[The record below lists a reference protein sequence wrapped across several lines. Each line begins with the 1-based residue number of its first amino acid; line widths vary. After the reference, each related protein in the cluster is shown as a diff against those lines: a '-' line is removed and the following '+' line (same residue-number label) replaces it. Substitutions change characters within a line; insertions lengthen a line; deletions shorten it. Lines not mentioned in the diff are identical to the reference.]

1 MDVRHVDWKRESEWL
16 KAVLAEAERQNEE
29 NKTHQERFN
38 KDYTQT
44 QREMWDD
51 VGSLSIS
58 NGLDQIVDF
67 MQFVNTM
74 KSQKRSHELTVKLEE
89 KFERMLRTPYFGRM
103 DFLEKGENTSDA
115 CYIGLSNL
123 ISKDHDF
130 LIYDWRA
137 PISSMFYEYEIGEA
151 KYDCPMGSIEGELTL
166 KRQYKIEDGEMK
178 YLFDSNLI
186 IEDEMLQ
193 DMLSKSADNKMKAVV
208 TTIQREQNTVI
219 RNETYKNLIVQ
230 GPAGSGKTSVALHRI
245 AYLLYKHREKI
256 KPQNIVIFSPNDIF
270 NDYIS
275 SVLPQLGEDNMV
287 QTTFKD
293 YMHQSLGK
301 GMVKEDYYQ
310 MMAYLLES
318 KEQPQYLTR
327 VEGIKFKASS
337 DFIQILKNYAS
348 YLENGKEDFKD
359 IFVNDKLI
367 ISAIDLKELYF
378 KDYGQMPLLRRLLKL
393 KNRIRFVA
401 DPYEKERLA
410 MLEEELSNSETHL
423 NKQEIKVLALNTV
436 RSEFRVLHDEI
447 HRLTAFDLNAAY
459 TKLFRRLDYFS
470 KGYAAGLSETSLEG
484 IQRQTLRN
492 LGKGV
497 LKFEDQSPM
506 LFLKGIIGDLPD
518 TSAIKYVVIDEAQD
532 YTPLQYEIFRQL
544 FKTANMTIL
553 GDLNQSINPYM
564 NLGGYER
571 IAHIFKPEETCRVN
585 LTKSYRSTLEITAFA
600 RGLLQEPLLA
610 ECVGRSGEAP
620 KTRAFAH
627 EKAILNQVL
636 KDVETYKAAGHKSI
650 GIITRT
656 VGEAKTVHGFLKNQ
670 VKVKVILDDEDD
682 YDSDTLV
689 IPSYLS
695 KGLEFDVVI
704 IYNAGGE
711 NYCGEEERLL
721 LYTAC
726 TRALHVLCVYYIG
739 SFYFEKALA

>member
-1 MDVRHVDWKRESEWL
+1 MDLKHKDWDHEIEWL
-16 KAVLAEAERQNEE
+16 NTVLSEALSQSEE
-29 NKTHQERFN
+29 NKNHQERFN

-74 KSQKRSHELTVKLEE
+74 KAQKRSHEMTVRLEE
-89 KFERMLRTPYFGRM
+89 KYERMLTSPYFGRM
-103 DFLEKGENTSDA
+103 DFLEKGEISADP

-123 ISKDHDF
+123 INKDHDF
-130 LIYDWRA
+130 FIYDWRA
-137 PISSMFYEYEIGEA
+137 PISSMFYEYEMGAA
-151 KYDCPMGSIEGELTL
+151 KYECPVGTIEGELTL
-166 KRQYKIEDGEMK
+166 KRQYKIENGVMK

-193 DMLSKSADNKMKAVV
+193 DMLSKSADTKMKAIV

-219 RNETYKNLIVQ
+219 RNEVFRNLIVQ

-301 GMVKEDYYQ
+301 GMFKEDYYQ
-310 MMAYLLES
+310 MMAYILEA
-318 KEQPQYLTR
+318 KTETHYHHR
-327 VEGIKFKASS
+327 IEGIRYKASS
-337 DFIQILKNYAS
+337 DFTQVLKDYVDH
-348 YLENGKEDFKD
+348 LVNGKRDFKD
-359 IFVNDKLI
+359 IVVNDRLI
-367 ISAIDLKELYF
+367 VSAEDLRGLFFE
-378 KDYGQMPLLRRLLKL
+378 DYSQLPLLRRLLKL
-393 KNRIRFVA
+393 KNRIRFLA
-401 DPYEKERLA
+401 EPYEKERFEE
-410 MLEEELSNSETHL
+410 LEEEISNAEPHL
-423 NKQEIKVLALNTV
+423 TKREVKELVSNRV
-436 RSEFRVLHDEI
+436 RREFAILHENI

-459 TKLFRRLDYFS
+459 GNLFRKLPHFA
-470 KGYAAGLSETSLEG
+470 KGRNGGLSKESLEG
-484 IQRQTLRN
+484 LSKYTLQQ
-492 LGKGV
+492 LGKGI
-497 LKFEDQSPM
+497 LKYEDQSPM
-506 LFLKGIIGDLPD
+506 LYLKGAIGDLPD
-518 TSAIKYVVIDEAQD
+518 TSAIRYVVIDEAQD
-532 YTPLQYEIFRQL
+532 YTALQYEIFRQL
-544 FKTANMTIL
+544 FKTASMNIL

-600 RGLLQEPLLA
+600 RGLLNEPLMA
-610 ECVGRSGEAP
+610 ESLGRSGEAP
-620 KTRAFAH
+620 TVRSFSQTSEIH
-627 EKAILNQVL
+627 TQIL
-636 KDVETYKAAGHKSI
+636 KDLEAYKAKGHKSI
-650 GIITRT
+650 GVITRT
-656 VGEAKTVHGFLKNQ
+656 VSQARNVHDFLKDKA
-670 VKVKVILDDEDD
+670 KVKAILDDEDD
-682 YDSDTLV
+682 YDSETLV
-689 IPSYLS
+689 IPAYLA

-704 IYNAGGE
+704 IYNAGGS
-711 NYCGEEERLL
+711 NYADEAERLL

-726 TRALHVLCVYYIG
+726 TRALHILNVYYTG
-739 SFYFEKALA
+739 KSYFLKA